1 MTIDRIPSL
10 ARVMVL
16 GIGRGVCRFRPG
28 SVRVALGKGKSK
40 ALAFVAAMLAG
51 MTVFELL
58 ELRPPAMT
66 PRAA

>member
-16 GIGRGVCRFRPG
+16 GISRGVCGFGPG
-28 SVRVALGKGKSK
+28 SVRVALGRDKSK
-40 ALAFVAAMLAG
+40 ALVFVAAMLAG

-58 ELRPPAMT
+58 ELHRQVMT